1 MPAMDALDERHDLR
15 ETMGG
20 LSSYEL
26 ALGEAV
32 HICERLLVRRDT
44 LVCGVAA
51 L

>member
-1 MPAMDALDERHDLR
+1 MPAMGTLQRRDLR

-20 LSSYEL
+20 LSSYES
-26 ALGEAV
+26 ALGEAA
-32 HICERLLVRRDT
+32 HIGERLLVRKDT